1 MGGLRMRLIALA
13 YILLATYILV
23 GCDSSSRQSQS
34 AEVDSPL
41 QAGPSNPDLL
51 SADGELFPLS
61 TYYGVCS
68 RYKGIWRTTFHS
80 GPLNTHEPTGGEI
93 TAVGG
98 ISLKIS
104 VGKFGL
110 FPGTVLKDL
119 AATSPPRRIQIGR
132 DRFSSLV
139 LVSDFENAGSNR
151 VSIEYDKK
159 DPDAEAAAIR
169 LANNVVACHVS
180 TAPTKLKGQE

>member
-1 MGGLRMRLIALA
+1 MGGLRMRLIALVYA
-13 YILLATYILV
+13 LLATYILV

-34 AEVDSPL
+34 AEVDSPS

-61 TYYGVCS
+61 AYYGVCT
-68 RYKGIWRTTFHS
+68 RYKGIWRTTLHS
-80 GPLNTHEPTGGEI
+80 GPLNPHEPTGGEI
-93 TAVGG
+93 TAAGG
-98 ISLKIS
+98 INLKIS
-104 VGKFGL
+104 IGKFGL
-110 FPGTVLKDL
+110 FPGTVLKDV

-132 DRFSSLV
+132 DRLSSLV
-139 LVSDFENAGSNR
+139 LVSDFKNAGSNR
-151 VSIEYDKK
+151 VSIEYDEK

-180 TAPTKLKGQE
+180 AAPTKVKGQG

>member
-1 MGGLRMRLIALA
+1 MRLIILA
-13 YILLATYILV
+13 YAILATSMLV

-34 AEVDSPL
+34 AEVDSPS
-41 QAGPSNPDLL
+41 QARPDNSDLL

-61 TYYGVCS
+61 AYYGVCT

-80 GPLNTHEPTGGEI
+80 GPLNPHEPTGGEI
-93 TAVGG
+93 TAAGG

-110 FPGTVLKDL
+110 FPGTVLKDV

-132 DRFSSLV
+132 DRFDSFV
-139 LVSDFENAGSNR
+139 LVSDFENAGNNR
-151 VSIEYDKK
+151 VSIDYDEK
-159 DPDAEAAAIR
+159 DADAEAAAIR
-169 LANNVVACHVS
+169 LANDLVACHVS
-180 TAPTKLKGQE
+180 AVPAKGIGKR